1 MSIRSTCIF
10 SKIIP
15 MSHKYFERA
24 CSDWNIIGFLKEC
37 ELEPFDQKL
46 SFYISCLEKLTNSQE
61 KHRRK
66 KAQALLDQYRK
77 VSFIIFYCRDA
88 SGKSIGPVGTRQ
100 FSRLFGVQGFQAMV
114 NNGIGTI
121 ERIKTVNVLLGGLG
135 DQQSDDD
142 FVPFPIGPKKRKKN
156 LSLKKNKE
164 LTSSKKVCTGPNSGT
179 TPQTVTSEENEPVVG
194 SIETAIIDVVF
205 ETLAKESLTSN
216 DEWDRPHNDLA
227 FYDIIDLTP
236 GTNDLIATIVKAPD
250 FRKAVNEN
258 FLSTRDG
265 GNKEFAWDFAY
276 QLANSFDHGNDL
288 LHFNMSERM
297 YREVFLIP
305 IIRSLFRKESN
316 VLDLFFVA
324 EDADLKKN
332 DAEERSSGRKIDVV
346 WATKPPKT
354 EFAIC
359 EFIEALR
366 LADTV
371 YEF

>member
-1 MSIRSTCIF
+1 
-10 SKIIP
+10 

-100 FSRLFGVQGFQAMV
+100 FSRLERINKPIYLNPTIKV

-216 DEWDRPHNDLA
+216 DEWVVG
-227 FYDIIDLTP
+227 F
-236 GTNDLIATIVKAPD
+236 GK
-250 FRKAVNEN
+250 VN
-258 FLSTRDG
+258 
-265 GNKEFAWDFAY
+265 
-276 QLANSFDHGNDL
+276 
-288 LHFNMSERM
+288 
-297 YREVFLIP
+297 
-305 IIRSLFRKESN
+305 
-316 VLDLFFVA
+316 FVNA
-324 EDADLKKN
+324 
-332 DAEERSSGRKIDVV
+332 
-346 WATKPPKT
+346 
-354 EFAIC
+354 
-359 EFIEALR
+359 
-366 LADTV
+366 
-371 YEF
+371 